1 MNFLRRASG
10 PGKTLSFCLGESFY
24 FSSGATLFW
33 ENLSYLPLDLTGFH
47 GDILILIGCFV
58 FDNYSLSSLGS
69 SLGSFI
75 PPTTLGSSSAGMQVL
90 FAVRSFVGTGERV
103 M

>member
-24 FSSGATLFW
+24 FSSGATLFR
-33 ENLSYLPLDLTGFH
+33 ENLSYLPLDFTGFH

-58 FDNYSLSSLGS
+58 FFLKLFS
-69 SLGSFI
+69 
-75 PPTTLGSSSAGMQVL
+75 VL
-90 FAVRSFVGTGERV
+90 FLRYANVILNA
-103 M
+103 